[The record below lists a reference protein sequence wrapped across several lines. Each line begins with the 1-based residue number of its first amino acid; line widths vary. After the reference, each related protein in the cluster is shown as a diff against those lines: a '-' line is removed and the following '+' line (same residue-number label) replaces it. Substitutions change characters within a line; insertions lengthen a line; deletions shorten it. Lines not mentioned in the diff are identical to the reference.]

1 MVGGYMGRLLWV
13 DLSQG
18 HIREEGL
25 DEQIV
30 RDFIGGYGLGA
41 RILYSCQKA
50 GVDPLGPESVLGIL
64 TGPCSGT
71 GAIDG
76 SRFMVMGKSP
86 LTGTWGDADC
96 GGYFG
101 PELKF
106 AGFDGIFFTGISEKP
121 VYLLVQN
128 GGAELRDAGY
138 LWGKDTTETDELLK
152 GELGRKVQIACIGP
166 AGEKLSLISAVMHDR
181 GRAAGRSGLGALMG
195 SKRLKAIAARGDMKV
210 PIANETRLADLRKK
224 YLAQLRESD
233 DGMVRNRYGTCVYLA
248 GLVRLGDTP
257 TKNWAGVGPFD
268 FPTAEKI
275 SGDSVIDHQ
284 IRRYACYR
292 CPVACGGRMEVSNG
306 SYAAEG
312 HKPEYETLASF
323 GAMTLNDNVESII
336 KLNDLCNRAGLDTI
350 SAGATIAFAM
360 ECYEKGL
367 ITSDD
372 TGGIDLRWG
381 NAEAIVAM
389 VEKMADREGFGNILA
404 DGVKAAVERIG
415 TGAEMYAVHCAGQ
428 EPGMHDPR
436 YFPGLGI
443 SYQLD
448 ATPGRH
454 GQGGHWMEGF
464 PEWWKKSLGVENLP
478 TGANRYDYAGKG
490 EAFKR
495 AACMIHFI
503 NSSGLCKFPWYC
515 MNPASMWEFV
525 SAVTGWDID
534 REEAYRKGERI
545 ANIRQAFNIREGFNA
560 LEHLLHPRMVGLP
573 PLEEGATKGITLDM
587 DTLLQDFLKAMEWDP
602 VTATP
607 SAKRLIELGLKDVAE
622 DLRGRGRG

>member
-1 MVGGYMGRLLWV
+1 
-13 DLSQG
+13 
-18 HIREEGL
+18 
-25 DEQIV
+25 
-30 RDFIGGYGLGA
+30 
-41 RILYSCQKA
+41 
-50 GVDPLGPESVLGIL
+50 
-64 TGPCSGT
+64 
-71 GAIDG
+71 
-76 SRFMVMGKSP
+76 
-86 LTGTWGDADC
+86 
-96 GGYFG
+96 
-101 PELKF
+101 
-106 AGFDGIFFTGISEKP
+106 
-121 VYLLVQN
+121 
-128 GGAELRDAGY
+128 
-138 LWGKDTTETDELLK
+138 
-152 GELGRKVQIACIGP
+152 
-166 AGEKLSLISAVMHDR
+166 
-181 GRAAGRSGLGALMG
+181 
-195 SKRLKAIAARGDMKV
+195 
-210 PIANETRLADLRKK
+210 
-224 YLAQLRESD
+224 
-233 DGMVRNRYGTCVYLA
+233 
-248 GLVRLGDTP
+248 
-257 TKNWAGVGPFD
+257 
-268 FPTAEKI
+268 
-275 SGDSVIDHQ
+275 
-284 IRRYACYR
+284 
-292 CPVACGGRMEVSNG
+292 MEVSNG